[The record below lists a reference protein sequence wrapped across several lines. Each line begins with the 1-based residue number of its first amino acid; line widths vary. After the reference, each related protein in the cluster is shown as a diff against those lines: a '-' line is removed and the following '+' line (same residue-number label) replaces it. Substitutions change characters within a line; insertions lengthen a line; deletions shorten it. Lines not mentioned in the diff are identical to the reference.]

1 MESLPPKT
9 QEQIKKMSTEY
20 LVLKL
25 TKAGLDEEVILKMS
39 REQLMAAW
47 ADLVA
52 AGKDKPAAAAVAV
65 GTKSHV
71 AYDPELEKQR
81 LQFEMRKY
89 DEDKAERLRQEEK
102 AERLRQEEKVEA
114 ERLRQEEKA
123 ESLRQEEKAERLRQ
137 LEYCEWQKTQA
148 VEAKKL
154 QDEQFIWQQTQADI
168 DLAKRDELFA
178 WQQAKDEREKAKQ
191 ESVAAQ
197 LKLYGDIV

>member
-25 TKAGLDEEVILKMS
+25 SKAGLDEDTILKMS

-52 AGKDKPAAAAVAV
+52 AGKDKPAAAAAVAV

-81 LQFEMRKY
+81 FQFEMRKY
-89 DEDKAERLRQEEK
+89 EDEKAERLRQEEK
-102 AERLRQEEKVEA
+102 AERLRQEEQVA
-114 ERLRQEEKA
+114 
-123 ESLRQEEKAERLRQ
+123 Q
-137 LEYCEWQKTQA
+137 LSQWDA
-148 VEAKKL
+148 LAGGRR
-154 QDEQFIWQQTQADI
+154 
-168 DLAKRDELFA
+168 DLASYI
-178 WQQAKDEREKAKQ
+178 RET
-191 ESVAAQ
+191 VALHA
-197 LKLYGDIV
+197 